1 MRRVTSSVLPGAEP
15 LSRQGGPAGVL
26 VLHGFTGNPQSLR
39 PVAEALAAGGF
50 TVELPLLPGHGTTVE
65 DMIPTRFED
74 WSSTAEDA
82 YLALAARTTSIAV
95 VGLSMGGALALWLA
109 ERHPQIQ
116 ALVLVNPMADPP
128 AESFRDVMRGL
139 LESGIEVAPG
149 VGSDIAK
156 EGSVELAYPGSPVAA
171 ALSLF
176 EGVDGVHERLGEV
189 RCPVLLFSSRQD
201 HVVPSASGDEVAAR
215 VGGPVERIW
224 LERSYHVATLDH
236 DAPEIEARTLEF
248 LADIL
253 GVPSAGT
260 GAGAVAATEAG

>member
-15 LSRQGGPAGVL
+15 VSRQGGPAGVL
-26 VLHGFTGNPQSLR
+26 VLHGFTGNPQSMR
-39 PVAEALAAGGF
+39 PLAEVLAAAGF
-50 TVELPLLPGHGTTVE
+50 TVELPLLPGHGTAVE
-65 DMIPTRFED
+65 DMIPTRFAD

-82 YLALAARTTSIAV
+82 YVALAARTTSMAV

-109 ERHPQIQ
+109 ERHPEIR
-116 ALVLVNPMADPP
+116 AVVLVNPMADPP

-139 LESGIEVAPG
+139 LDAGIELAPG

-156 EGSVELAYPGSPVAA
+156 EGSVELAYPGSPIAA

-176 EGVDGVHERLGEV
+176 EALDSLHERLGEV

-215 VGGPVERIW
+215 VSGPVERIW

-236 DAPEIEARTLEF
+236 DAPDIEARTLEF
-248 LADIL
+248 LVDVL
-253 GVPSAGT
+253 GDPSAET
-260 GAGAVAATEAG
+260 GAVAATEAG